1 MARNLKDKIL
11 NLYNSKINKIVLD
24 FEKKL
29 NKPKAQKES
38 KDDIIKNIRNLF
50 KLQKENKAIKDKTIV
65 ISKTFLIR

>member
-11 NLYNSKINKIVLD
+11 NLYNSKTNKIVLD
-24 FEKKL
+24 FRKKL
-29 NKPKAQKES
+29 NKPKVQKES
-38 KDDIIKNIRNLF
+38 KDDMIKNIRNLL

>member
-11 NLYNSKINKIVLD
+11 NLYNSKTNKIVLD
-24 FEKKL
+24 FGKKL
-29 NKPKAQKES
+29 NKPKTQKES

>member
-11 NLYNSKINKIVLD
+11 NLYNSKTNKIVLD
-24 FEKKL
+24 FRKKL
-29 NKPKAQKES
+29 NKPKVQKES
-38 KDDIIKNIRNLF
+38 KDDMIKNIRNLF

>member
-11 NLYNSKINKIVLD
+11 NLYNSKTNKIVLD
-24 FEKKL
+24 FRKKL
-29 NKPKAQKES
+29 NKPKVQKES
-38 KDDIIKNIRNLF
+38 KDDMIKIIRNLF

>member
-11 NLYNSKINKIVLD
+11 NLYNSKTNKIVLD
-24 FEKKL
+24 FGKKL
-29 NKPKAQKES
+29 NKPKVQKES
-38 KDDIIKNIRNLF
+38 KDDMIKNIRNLF